1 MTISHKKINRM
12 IAKEI
17 HALNADDHV
26 KEQLLKICNKA
37 YALESSVDSIA
48 RNATVADIKKYISSL
63 AIDRSIK

>member
-12 IAKEI
+12 IEEEI
-17 HALNADDHV
+17 QNINGDDHV
-26 KEQLLKICNKA
+26 KDQLLKICSKA

>member
-12 IAKEI
+12 IEEEI
-17 HALNADDHV
+17 NNLSGDDHV
-26 KEQLLKICNKA
+26 KDQVLKICKKA

-63 AIDRSIK
+63 TIDRSIK